1 MTVSMTTTDPVIVP
15 DQLKENIKQQVDNH
29 LVLQLNRQQDSV
41 VQVLD
46 LLRDHGAE
54 ILELQT
60 EAADLED
67 VFVELTRNSNSDKK
81 RSSHASTSGLIK

>member
-1 MTVSMTTTDPVIVP
+1 
-15 DQLKENIKQQVDNH
+15 
-29 LVLQLNRQQDSV
+29 

-46 LLRDHGAE
+46 LLRDNGAE

-67 VFVELTRNSNSDKK
+67 VFVELTRNSDSEIK
-81 RSSHASTSGLIK
+81 RSRNSSTSGLTK

>member
-1 MTVSMTTTDPVIVP
+1 
-15 DQLKENIKQQVDNH
+15 
-29 LVLQLNRQQDSV
+29 V

-46 LLRDHGAE
+46 LLREHGAD

-67 VFVELTRNSNSDKK
+67 VFVELTGNS
-81 RSSHASTSGLIK
+81 STGQAK